1 MSGIQTIPAWTSIT
15 PANKFFDTYIKGS
28 LDVSGYLHLREGHLV
43 VSNGD
48 ASLNGN
54 VVVQK
59 DVTIQNDLFVQND
72 ADITGIL
79 NLDGDASMNAKLL
92 VASDV
97 SLNSKLYVASDV
109 SLNSKLYVN
118 GVTTLNGNVIPG
130 NSDVTLGTPDDPFK
144 ALYITGN
151 SLHIGTTAGGKDESV
166 LSLDNSGI
174 VVTTNDISFDVVMSH
189 RASSSVAINKRSDD
203 ASANFDVSGTVLASG
218 ATTLLSTLDVSKA
231 TTISDTL
238 AVSKATTL
246 SSTLAVSNA
255 TTLSDTLAVSKATT
269 LSSTLAV
276 SNATTLSSTLAVTKA
291 TTLSDTLDVTKATT
305 LSSTLAVS
313 KATTLSDTL
322 GVTKATTLSSTLAV
336 SKATTLSSTLAVS
349 KATTLSSTLNVAR
362 AVTMQ
367 NILTVTGDASFNA
380 DLQLAGNMGINT
392 GPSDLALDINATNA
406 LRLPKGTDLERP
418 VVNGGAS
425 SYKGIIRYNSDKD
438 QFEGFGAGQAWGSL
452 GGVKDVDQDTYI
464 LAESSAGADNDQLQF
479 FTAGTERMII
489 DADGDASFNH
499 GVNMV
504 GPATMEST
512 MVVGGDASLNSNL
525 FVGGDLSLNG
535 DLTIQ
540 GNLAV
545 FQTTNTMTINT
556 TVNDYEVIVTNDLS
570 LNGEFFASGDVS
582 LNGNAYIAQNVG
594 VGTAPRDILA
604 MDISATSGIRVP
616 HGTEAQRPAASG
628 STEYGIVRYNTDA
641 QGFEGYGI
649 AGWAG
654 LGGVKDADG
663 DTRITADTAGGDTD
677 VLSFTTKDVLG
688 MTLSSTDLSVNAH
701 VIFEKD
707 ASLNGTVGMAS
718 DMYVVGAVSLNSRL
732 DVTGDVS
739 FNNSLYVGGAID
751 VSYGITALTSSI
763 VAQTFS
769 AGTVEQFDFGSGF
782 VAPVAAGSYYI
793 HFEVGF
799 QVTGD
804 ISYNTGAR
812 DLQF

>member
-1 MSGIQTIPAWTSIT
+1 MS
-15 PANKFFDTYIKGS
+15 
-28 LDVSGYLHLREGHLV
+28 
-43 VSNGD
+43 
-48 ASLNGN
+48 
-54 VVVQK
+54 
-59 DVTIQNDLFVQND
+59 
-72 ADITGIL
+72 
-79 NLDGDASMNAKLL
+79 
-92 VASDV
+92 
-97 SLNSKLYVASDV
+97 
-109 SLNSKLYVN
+109 
-118 GVTTLNGNVIPG
+118 
-130 NSDVTLGTPDDPFK
+130 
-144 ALYITGN
+144 
-151 SLHIGTTAGGKDESV
+151 
-166 LSLDNSGI
+166 
-174 VVTTNDISFDVVMSH
+174 
-189 RASSSVAINKRSDD
+189 
-203 ASANFDVSGTVLASG
+203 
-218 ATTLLSTLDVSKA
+218 VSKA
-231 TTISDTL
+231 TTLSSTLLVGDSATLQDTLSVSKATSLSSTLAVTKATTLSDTL

-246 SSTLAVSNA
+246 SS
-255 TTLSDTLAVSKATT
+255 TLAVSKATT

-418 VVNGGAS
+418 VVNGGAA

-751 VSYGITALTSSI
+751 VSNGITALTSSI